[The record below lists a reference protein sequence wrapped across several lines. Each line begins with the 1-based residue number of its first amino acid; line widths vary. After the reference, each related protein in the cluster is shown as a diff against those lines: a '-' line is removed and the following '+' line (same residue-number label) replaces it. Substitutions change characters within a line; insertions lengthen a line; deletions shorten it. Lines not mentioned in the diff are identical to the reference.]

1 MIYQWFRKASI
12 LINKDTGEANE
23 SPKLIVVIRIIAL
36 SMLLYV
42 VANSILYIHISN
54 IFVMALLLASF
65 IAFLFVLIMSYHTKT
80 RTVVYTLN
88 ILMLVWVTTIVYY
101 FGWDVGVQHF
111 IIVMLILSFFSGY
124 EQYRLKICYAVILCA
139 FRIYLYFLCHT
150 RPSIVVLDTTST
162 FVLQIINTITIFW
175 CISVICYIFSK
186 DSQVLDGKLI
196 AYNDQLVSQANTDAL
211 TGLYNRRKAKDYM
224 AALVKSNE
232 HDSISLAI
240 GDIDFFKKVNDNYG
254 HDIGDVVLKQVA
266 QTMNT
271 TLRKQVFIARWG
283 GEEFLLVFPSR
294 NGDEAFVSLDQLRK
308 NIKAMQFYAGE
319 NNFSISMTFGLAEYD
334 FNGDIE
340 VTLKEADEKLYIG
353 KANGRDQVVF

>member
-1 MIYQWFRKASI
+1 MIYEWFQKVAN
-12 LINKDTGEANE
+12 LINKDTSEANE
-23 SPKLIVVIRIIAL
+23 SPKLIVAIRIITI
-36 SMLLYV
+36 SMLIYV
-42 VANSILYIHISN
+42 AVSGIIYIRISN
-54 IFVMALLLASF
+54 IFVMLILIASF
-65 IAFLFVLIMSYHTKT
+65 ITFLFILIMSYHTKT

-88 ILMLVWVTTIVYY
+88 ILTLIWVTTIVNY

-111 IIVMLILSFFSGY
+111 IVVMLILSFFSGY
-124 EQYRLKICYAVILCA
+124 AQYRLKICYAIALCV

-150 RPSIVVLDTTST
+150 RPSIIELDATLT
-162 FVLQIINTITIFW
+162 FALQLVNTIAIFW
-175 CISVICYIFSK
+175 CTSVIAYIFSK

-266 QTMNT
+266 QTMKT

-319 NNFSISMTFGLAEYD
+319 KNFSISMTFGLAEYD
-334 FNGDIE
+334 FNGDIDI
-340 VTLKEADEKLYIG
+340 TLKEADEKLYIG